1 LRIESARERHFSIL
15 NSQFSILLALVL
27 RPIVR
32 EKTRTLLTIIGIAV
46 GVGVVVAVQL
56 ANQSALRAFRESVDA
71 IAGRA
76 NYQIVSDSG
85 RLDENVLFRLQPL
98 WRDGA
103 RFAPVIDVEG
113 IVEPTQQPIRLLGV
127 DLLSDLHF
135 RDYRYARIDVAPASS
150 RASAGGDATLM
161 LSLFANDSVIL
172 PAPFA
177 REHHL
182 DLGSPITLNILGNRR
197 TLIVRGLLE
206 ARGPATAFNGA
217 IAICDIATAQRNF
230 GMKGR
235 LTRVDLLIPE
245 EGWMPSSVQRLLPP
259 ATRIERPSRRNERVE
274 KMLRAFR
281 VNLFALAGVA
291 LLVGMFLV
299 YNTVLISILRRRR
312 DVGILKTIGTAPRQI
327 FFAFLGEGLL
337 FGLIG
342 AALGIALGDGLARAI
357 LGLVG
362 RTINSLYVT
371 SQPEAVALTP
381 SVVVLGLVVG
391 VTLSLLSAVQPS
403 LEAANVRPSIM
414 LRGGQ
419 APPRRRHAGGAA
431 GAPLS
436 FVLAIAASLLPPIAG
451 IPIFG
456 YVAVLFVV
464 SGFSLLAPMIVR
476 GTSAIF
482 APPMRRAF
490 GIVGHLAAASLPA
503 SLRRTSIA
511 NAALSLAIAM
521 MVAVTVMVGSFRV
534 TVDIWVRQTVQ
545 SDLWLRPS
553 KGLTN
558 ADAALFPPSILDDL
572 SKVDFIAG
580 LDPVRGRDVI
590 LGDSIVAVGSGDFRV
605 AARLGSLPMITPRS
619 SSDGLRRAIATN
631 GVFVSESFSIKFKKG
646 VGDSIDLPTAH
657 GTRRF
662 PITGVYRDYSN
673 DRGVVVMDR
682 PLYVRSFD
690 DDAINTVVVFL
701 KPGVDRDAARARL
714 EQLLGPKYHAFAI
727 LNASIRKEV
736 MTIFDQTFLITYAL
750 LAIAIVVAVLGI
762 INTLAALILERTRE
776 LALLRVSGMSA
787 REMRTMIVLES
798 ALLGI
803 ASTVVGVVMGYAL
816 SWILIYVINK
826 QSFGWTIA
834 FHTPVQLVAAS
845 LAVTFLASLLAGLVP
860 ARVASRIDIA
870 AAIKSE

>member
-1 LRIESARERHFSIL
+1 MIFR
-15 NSQFSILLALVL
+15 ALVL

-46 GVGVVVAVQL
+46 GVGVVVAIQL

-76 NYQIVSDSG
+76 NYQIVGDSG
-85 RLDENVLFRLQPL
+85 RLDENVLLRLQPL

-113 IVEPTQQPIRLLGV
+113 IVEPSQQPIRLLGV

-135 RDYRYARIDVAPASS
+135 RDYRYAKIVTKQPFA
-150 RASAGGDATLM
+150 
-161 LSLFANDSVIL
+161 LFASESVIL

-182 DLGSPITLNILGNRR
+182 DLGAPITLNILGNRR

-230 GMKGR
+230 GMKGQ
-235 LTRVDLLIPE
+235 LTRIDLLLPNETIA
-245 EGWMPSSVQRLLPP
+245 GRVKLPP
-259 ATRIERPSRRNERVE
+259 AMRIERPSRRNERVE

-312 DVGILKTIGTAPRQI
+312 DVGILKTIGAAPRQI

-381 SVVVLGLVVG
+381 FVVVLGMVVG
-391 VTLSLLSAVQPS
+391 VTLSLVSAVQPS
-403 LEAANVRPSIM
+403 LEAAQIRPSIM
-414 LRGGQ
+414 IRGGQ
-419 APPRRRHAGGAA
+419 ALLPVRTGGSACPPLIMFALAVGA
-431 GAPLS
+431 S
-436 FVLAIAASLLPPIAG
+436 FLPPIAG
-451 IPIFG
+451 IPVFG
-456 YVAVLFVV
+456 YLAVLFVV
-464 SGFSLLAPMIVR
+464 AGFSLLAPLIVR

-534 TVDIWVRQTVQ
+534 TVDIWVRQTVK
-545 SDLWLRPS
+545 SDLWLRPA

-558 ADAALFPPSILDDL
+558 ADAALFPPSILGDL
-572 SKVDFIAG
+572 RKVDFIAA

-590 LGDSIVAVGSGDFRV
+590 FGDSIVSVGSGDFRV
-605 AARLGSLPMITPRS
+605 ASHFGDLPMIAPRS
-619 SSDGLRRAIATN
+619 PRDALQRAIATN
-631 GVFVSESFSIKFKKG
+631 GVFVSESFSIKFRKG
-646 VGDSIDLPTAH
+646 VGDSIELPTAH

-662 PITGVYRDYSN
+662 PIAGVYRDYSN

-701 KPGVDRDAARARL
+701 KPGIDRDAARVRL

-736 MTIFDQTFLITYAL
+736 MKIFDQTFLITYAL

-787 REMRTMIVLES
+787 RELRTMIVLES

-834 FHTPVQLVAAS
+834 FHTPVQLIAAS

>member
-1 LRIESARERHFSIL
+1 
-15 NSQFSILLALVL
+15 
-27 RPIVR
+27 VR

-46 GVGVVVAVQL
+46 GVGVVVAIQL

-113 IVEPTQQPIRLLGV
+113 IVEPSQQPIRLLGV

-135 RDYRYARIDVAPASS
+135 RDYRYARIDVAPAPSP
-150 RASAGGDATLM
+150 ASAAGGGDATFM

-177 REHHL
+177 REHQL

-197 TLIVRGLLE
+197 TLVVRGLLE

-230 GMKGR
+230 GMRGQ
-235 LTRVDLLIPE
+235 LTRIDLLLPNETIAAR
-245 EGWMPSSVQRLLPP
+245 VKLPP

-312 DVGILKTIGTAPRQI
+312 DVGILKTIGAAPRQI

-337 FGLIG
+337 FGVIG

-381 SVVVLGLVVG
+381 FVVLLGLVVG
-391 VTLSLLSAVQPS
+391 VTLSLVSAVQPS
-403 LEAANVRPSIM
+403 IEAAQIRPSIM
-414 LRGGQ
+414 IRGGQ
-419 APPRRRHAGGAA
+419 APSRGGQAPSPVRTGGGACPPLMMFA
-431 GAPLS
+431 FAIGAS
-436 FVLAIAASLLPPIAG
+436 FLPPIG
-451 IPIFG
+451 GLPVFG
-456 YVAVLFVV
+456 YIAVLFVV
-464 SGFSLLAPMIVR
+464 AGFSLLAPMIVR
-476 GTSAIF
+476 STSAIF

-534 TVDIWVRQTVQ
+534 TVDIWVRQTVR
-545 SDLWLRPS
+545 SDLWLRPA

-558 ADAALFPPSILDDL
+558 ADAALFPPSILDNL
-572 SKVDFIAG
+572 RKIDFIAA

-590 LGDSIVAVGSGDFRV
+590 LGDSIVSVGSGDFRV
-605 AARLGSLPMITPRS
+605 ASRFGDLPMITPRS
-619 SSDGLRRAIATN
+619 SRDALRRAIETN

-690 DDAINTVVVFL
+690 DDAINTVVIFL
-701 KPGVDRDAARARL
+701 KPGVNRDAARARL
-714 EQLLGPKYHAFAI
+714 EHLLGSKYHAFAI
-727 LNASIRKEV
+727 SNASIRKEV
-736 MTIFDQTFLITYAL
+736 MKIFDQTFLITYAL

-776 LALLRVSGMSA
+776 LALLRISGMSA
-787 REMRTMIVLES
+787 REIRTMIALES

-834 FHTPVQLVAAS
+834 FHTPVQLIAAS
-845 LAVTFLASLLAGLVP
+845 LAVTFLASLFAGLVP